1 MAKANKTL
9 RGTDSADRLTGTT
22 GNDRIFGFAGDDV
35 IASGVGRDKVKGGA
49 GDDTFV
55 TVNGGKGFVKVLDFE
70 EGDVIEFCGC
80 PATRLEQRGR
90 NVRVVKGDDVKAV
103 LKGSDATELDLDFKA
118 GTITLVVDPLA

>member
-1 MAKANKTL
+1 MAKAKKTL

-70 EGDVIEFCGC
+70 EGDVIKFCGC

-103 LKGSDATELDLDFKA
+103 LKGIDATELDLDFKA

>member
-1 MAKANKTL
+1 M
-9 RGTDSADRLTGTT
+9 
-22 GNDRIFGFAGDDV
+22 

-70 EGDVIEFCGC
+70 EGDVIKFCGC

-103 LKGSDATELDLDFKA
+103 LKGIDATELDLDFKA

>member
-70 EGDVIEFCGC
+70 EGDVIKFCGC

-103 LKGSDATELDLDFKA
+103 LKGIDATEPDLDFNA